1 MSRTRIGTEVRDSC
15 ASGGEIILRS
25 QKKSLESLFV
35 RLSDEEIAWIDTV
48 VDMSGLTGSEIIET
62 AIDAY
67 LLIIVAR
74 QTLSIPALP
83 DLAAKPGRH
92 YLVSERSRRLLRSV
106 SEQGG
111 WSQNTIVRLALMW
124 LKAQLG
130 PSADGGAWAVGTPG
144 IRLDKD
150 DSPQ

>member
-1 MSRTRIGTEVRDSC
+1 MK
-15 ASGGEIILRS
+15 RS
-25 QKKSLESLFV
+25 ESLFV
-35 RLSDEEIAWIDTV
+35 RLSDEEIAWIDKV
-48 VDMSGLTGSEIIET
+48 VEMSGLSGSEVIET

-74 QTLSIPALP
+74 QSLATPVLP
-83 DLAAKPGRH
+83 DFAARPGRH

-106 SEQGG
+106 SDQGG

-124 LKAQLG
+124 LKTQLG
-130 PSADGGAWAVGTPG
+130 PLADAGAWATGTPG
-144 IRLDKD
+144 IRLDKA

>member
-1 MSRTRIGTEVRDSC
+1 MKR
-15 ASGGEIILRS
+15 SG
-25 QKKSLESLFV
+25 SLYV
-35 RLSDEEIAWIDTV
+35 RLSDEEIAWIDQV
-48 VDMSGLTGSEIIET
+48 MEMSGLSGSEVIET

-74 QTLSIPALP
+74 QTLATPALP
-83 DLAAKPGRH
+83 DFAARPGRH

-124 LKAQLG
+124 LKTQLG
-130 PSADGGAWAVGTPG
+130 PLPEGGALAAGTPG
-144 IRLDKD
+144 IRLDKAE
-150 DSPQ
+150 SPQ

>member
-1 MSRTRIGTEVRDSC
+1 MK
-15 ASGGEIILRS
+15 RS
-25 QKKSLESLFV
+25 ESLFV
-35 RLSDEEIAWIDTV
+35 RLSDEEIAWIDQV
-48 VDMSGLTGSEIIET
+48 VEMSGLSGSEVIET

-74 QTLSIPALP
+74 QTLATPALP
-83 DLAAKPGRH
+83 DFAARPGRH

-124 LKAQLG
+124 LKTQLG
-130 PSADGGAWAVGTPG
+130 PLAEGGALATGTPG
-144 IRLDKD
+144 IRLDKAE
-150 DSPQ
+150 SPQ

>member
-1 MSRTRIGTEVRDSC
+1 MRSR
-15 ASGGEIILRS
+15 
-25 QKKSLESLFV
+25 KKSSKSLFV
-35 RLSDEEIAWIDTV
+35 RLSDEEIAWIDKV
-48 VDMSGLTGSEIIET
+48 VEMSGLSGSEIIET

-74 QTLSIPALP
+74 QTLATPALP
-83 DLAAKPGRH
+83 DFAARPGRH

-106 SEQGG
+106 SDQGG

-124 LKAQLG
+124 LKTQLG
-130 PSADGGAWAVGTPG
+130 PLADGGAWATGTSG

-150 DSPQ
+150 GSSE

>member
-1 MSRTRIGTEVRDSC
+1 MK
-15 ASGGEIILRS
+15 RS
-25 QKKSLESLFV
+25 ESLFV
-35 RLSDEEIAWIDTV
+35 RLSDEEIAWIDRV
-48 VDMSGLTGSEIIET
+48 VEMSGLSGSEVIET

-74 QTLSIPALP
+74 QTLALPALP
-83 DLAAKPGRH
+83 DFAARPGRH

-124 LKAQLG
+124 LKTQLG
-130 PSADGGAWAVGTPG
+130 PLPEGGALAAGTPG
-144 IRLDKD
+144 IRLDKAE
-150 DSPQ
+150 SPQ

>member
-1 MSRTRIGTEVRDSC
+1 MKRP
-15 ASGGEIILRS
+15 
-25 QKKSLESLFV
+25 ESLFV
-35 RLSDEEIAWIDTV
+35 RLSDEEIAWIDRV
-48 VDMSGLTGSEIIET
+48 VEMSGLSGSEVIET

-74 QTLSIPALP
+74 QTLALPALP
-83 DLAAKPGRH
+83 DFAARPGRH

-124 LKAQLG
+124 LKTQLG
-130 PSADGGAWAVGTPG
+130 PLPEAGALATGTRG
-144 IRLDKD
+144 IRLDKGE
-150 DSPQ
+150 SPP

>member
-1 MSRTRIGTEVRDSC
+1 MKR
-15 ASGGEIILRS
+15 SG
-25 QKKSLESLFV
+25 SLYV
-35 RLSDEEIAWIDTV
+35 RLSDEEIAWIDQV
-48 VDMSGLTGSEIIET
+48 MEMSGLSGSEVIET

-74 QTLSIPALP
+74 QSLATPALP
-83 DLAAKPGRH
+83 DFGARPGRH

-124 LKAQLG
+124 LKTQLG
-130 PSADGGAWAVGTPG
+130 PLPEGGALAAGTPG
-144 IRLDKD
+144 IRLDRAE
-150 DSPQ
+150 SPQ

>member
-1 MSRTRIGTEVRDSC
+1 MK
-15 ASGGEIILRS
+15 RS
-25 QKKSLESLFV
+25 ESLFV
-35 RLSDEEIAWIDTV
+35 RLSDEEIAWIDQV
-48 VDMSGLTGSEIIET
+48 MEMSGLSGSEVIET

-74 QTLSIPALP
+74 QTLATPALP
-83 DLAAKPGRH
+83 DFAARPGRH

-124 LKAQLG
+124 LKTQLG
-130 PSADGGAWAVGTPG
+130 PLPEGGALAAGTLG
-144 IRLDKD
+144 IRLDKAE
-150 DSPQ
+150 SPP